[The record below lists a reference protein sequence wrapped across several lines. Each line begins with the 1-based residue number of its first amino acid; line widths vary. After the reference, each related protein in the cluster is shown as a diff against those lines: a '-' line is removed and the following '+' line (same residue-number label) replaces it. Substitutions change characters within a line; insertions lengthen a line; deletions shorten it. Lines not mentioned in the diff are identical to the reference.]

1 MGGSIANCTHAMR
14 FTAAGGGVFTTPPV
28 IGPVA
33 VEDSATPLVP
43 SSTVKWYQLGG
54 VGGLAPIGASQKPA
68 IFWGDDSPEGVLT
81 AGVGSMAL
89 RRNGAAGSTLY
100 IKESSTGVTGWAAK

>member
-1 MGGSIANCTHAMR
+1 MR
-14 FTAAGGGVFTTPPV
+14 FTAAGGGVFAAPPV
-28 IGPVA
+28 IAPVT

-43 SSTVKWYQLGG
+43 SATVKWFQFGG

-68 IFWGDDSPEGVLT
+68 LFWGDDSPEGVLA

-100 IKESSTGVTGWAAK
+100 IKESGTGNTGWVAK